1 MENKEGNPEN
11 LYKQNVWETHEKRKE
26 ISPSV
31 AKKKKKLRTKGT
43 LWGMIFCSCNSW
55 GSVFVMDVDRIY
67 KLLWSQYES
76 CNDIVTLTGATG
88 TPRAGHQFGM
98 RSYCNRRYSELPGQA
113 H

>member
-1 MENKEGNPEN
+1 MFGRLMKRGRK
-11 LYKQNVWETHEKRKE
+11 YHQVWQ
-26 ISPSV
+26 
-31 AKKKKKLRTKGT
+31 KKKKKLRTKGT